1 MQKKYSNILLA
12 SLALLSVTA
21 RAQETIYPAK
31 AQKGVTVI
39 THATV
44 HVGNGTVLNDA
55 SVSFENGKI
64 TAVGNIT
71 PAAGATVIDA
81 TKQVCKDCKMEIKW
95 GNRYDQVFFNKTGRC
110 QECVAKFESK
120 LRLEGTFEDYEK
132 KKVFQNQLSISK
144 DLKTKIE
151 ESLSFVESNQK
162 ISFPNGDGTL
172 DEWTIERRDLII
184 KDLKKDL
191 KKIDKT
197 ILKLQN
203 KIEALNHVE

>member
-1 MQKKYSNILLA
+1 MKRASGKSNLAIVRDYLNGERPFIQVGYTADSDFTSRKEGEIWTDSKGKKWIKKNGFKKAINNI
-12 SLALLSVTA
+12 
-21 RAQETIYPAK
+21 
-31 AQKGVTVI
+31 
-39 THATV
+39 
-44 HVGNGTVLNDA
+44 N
-55 SVSFENGKI
+55 
-64 TAVGNIT
+64 
-71 PAAGATVIDA
+71 ATVIDA

-151 ESLSFVESNQK
+151 ESLSFVESNKK